1 MNTIEELVTHIKTEG
16 HLPGHDHKALLE
28 KLKLNYGTFVA
39 NIEKEGR
46 DTHAA
51 FYLMTQSTFHGKHLT
66 HEEKIQIGN
75 QMKDV
80 LKTVDLIALTIL
92 PGGTV
97 FFVLASVLKINKYI
111 IPSAFL
117 KKEE

>member
-1 MNTIEELVTHIKTEG
+1 MNTIEELAAHIKAEG
-16 HLPGHDHKALLE
+16 HLPSYDHKALLE
-28 KLKLNYGTFVA
+28 KLKTNYVTFIVD
-39 NIEKEGR
+39 IEKEDH
-46 DTHAA
+46 DTQAA
-51 FYLMTQSTFHGKHLT
+51 FHLMSQSTFHGKQLT
-66 HEEKIQIGN
+66 PEEKAQIGN

-97 FFVLASVLKINKYI
+97 FFILAGVLHLNKYI

-117 KKEE
+117 KKAE

>member
-1 MNTIEELVTHIKTEG
+1 MNSIEELVAHIKAEG
-16 HLPGHDHKALLE
+16 HLPEHDPKVLLE
-28 KLKLNYGTFVA
+28 KLKLSYGTFIV
-39 NIEKEGR
+39 NIEKEGH
-46 DTHAA
+46 DTKAA
-51 FYLMTQSTFHGKHLT
+51 FYLMNQSAFHGKELS
-66 HEEKIQIGN
+66 HEEKVQIGN

-97 FFVLASVLKINKYI
+97 FFILASVLKINKYI

-117 KKEE
+117 KKPE